1 MIDTL
6 RYTTCKGLMCQRKGA
21 NNRKLRVKDKDDITV
36 FLKYLL
42 KIICE
47 KLGLEHVKLYPH
59 LSR

>member
-1 MIDTL
+1 
-6 RYTTCKGLMCQRKGA
+6 MCQRKGA